1 MVNNASPAARRRWP
15 WRSVVWLLAG
25 FVLLVALVK
34 AQLPYDAKIAPV
46 LQSGAMQHRV
56 VARNFAVNVHG
67 YRLAQSYTVA
77 NSQNFNGP
85 AQLTLQTPGVWMSV
99 RVIAEVLDEPGY
111 VSARLHTRD
120 GNYYAANGDSR
131 PRLQGINLGGME
143 LIPALPQDGV
153 YFFELPP
160 AQVPGA
166 HIQFYRGL
174 LTPPS
179 MDSLLD
185 VDLGTGRM
193 TLQDVRAGTIQNID
207 LRP

>member
-1 MVNNASPAARRRWP
+1 VQRRRRW
-15 WRSVVWLLAG
+15 RSVAWLLAG
-25 FVLLVALVK
+25 FVLLVVLVK
-34 AQLPYDAKIAPV
+34 AQLPYDGKIAPV
-46 LQSGAMQHRV
+46 LQHGTLRQRA
-56 VARNFAVNVHG
+56 VARNFAVTVHG

-77 NSQNFNGP
+77 NTQNFNGP

-111 VSARLHTRD
+111 VSARLLTRD

-131 PRLQGINLGGME
+131 PHLQGVNLGNMQ
-143 LIPALPQDGV
+143 LIPALPQDGA

-174 LTPPS
+174 LTPPN

-185 VDLGTGRM
+185 VDLDTGRM
-193 TLQDVRAGTIQNID
+193 TPQDVNTATVPNID